1 MLTKVR
7 YLLFSQPVY
16 MRFDQQLL
24 KRNLLK
30 VCYRLCSASPQ
41 NPSLNIDRSCVE
53 RLKSIISNDK
63 FLRVLVEGGGCS
75 GFQYKF
81 EIDNKIDPAE
91 DMLFEEDN
99 IQVVADKES
108 VKILNGAT
116 IEYHADLIRAGFRI
130 SNIPKAE
137 KSCSCGVSFSIK
149 L

>member
-1 MLTKVR
+1 MFKLTQRTFKSFEW
-7 YLLFSQPVY
+7 LLIKKPSQ
-16 MRFDQQLL
+16 
-24 KRNLLK
+24 
-30 VCYRLCSASPQ
+30 RLCSVLSQ
-41 NPSLNIDRSCVE
+41 VPSLNIDNSCVE
-53 RLKSIISNDK
+53 RLKSIISNDN

-91 DMLFEEDN
+91 DMVFEKDN
-99 IQVVADKES
+99 AKVVADKES

-116 IEYHADLIRAGFRI
+116 IEYHTDLIRAGFRV